1 MININELE
9 HLLAYLKDFI
19 NNYFHMEEEQ
29 LNLNK
34 IDTLRNNNK
43 NNNLIIDK
51 IESEIKQLKEDII
64 NNRKEFNPSIKSLI
78 TMDKIYYYEETKK
91 TCIDKINI
99 LKNLINQENMINFD
113 IDEII
118 YFNFRWHNTY
128 DEKVRSQIL
137 KKYDNLKK
145 YIIENCQTL
154 ISQNFNT
161 GKFININIEKDF
173 HSDNHGSEF
182 NVYLLNIN
190 GKKIVFKPRD
200 SLLDIAIIKLFK
212 TINNTHILSNKL
224 PEFIIINYKNYSFWQ
239 YIEPDEITDHNCLS
253 NNIHTKFINFNNKIV
268 KVPIDDLSVISI
280 RDKNL
285 KLLNTICYKIG
296 ITDLHEENIIIR
308 NNMFYPIDLENITL
322 GNCTGIYER
331 GKKIGPVL
339 DVPKNI
345 ENFII
350 KFNKNLYFLPIRL
363 VPISTSIFECYINDV
378 ISSLENKKIDVY
390 TLEKLFYN
398 FTDKMGYKFFSSEI
412 IDGLQ
417 DYFLKCR
424 ILKIIP
430 YFYTLYGKIYFK
442 KQ

>member
-1 MININELE
+1 MININELDQ
-9 HLLAYLKDFI
+9 LLGYLKDFI
-19 NNYFHMEEEQ
+19 NNYFNMEEEQ
-29 LNLNK
+29 LNLNE
-34 IDTLRNNNK
+34 IDTLRNKKK
-43 NNNLIIDK
+43 NSNLIIDK
-51 IESEIKQLKEDII
+51 IENEIKQLEEDII
-64 NNRKEFNPSIKSLI
+64 NNRKEFNPSIKSII
-78 TMDKIYYYEETKK
+78 TKDKIYYYEETKK

-118 YFNFRWHNTY
+118 YFNFRWHNMY

-145 YIIENCQTL
+145 YIIENCHTL
-154 ISQNFNT
+154 ILQNFNT
-161 GKFININIEKDF
+161 GKFIDINIEKDF
-173 HSDNHGSEF
+173 ISDNHGSNF

-212 TINNTHILSNKL
+212 TINNTCILYSKL
-224 PEFIIINYKNYSFWQ
+224 PEFIIINYKKYSFWE
-239 YIEPDEITDHNCLS
+239 YIESDEITDHNCLS
-253 NNIHTKFINFNNKIV
+253 NNIHTKLINFNNKIV
-268 KVPIDDLSVISI
+268 KVPIYDSNVISI

-308 NNMFYPIDLENITL
+308 DNMFYPIDLENITL
-322 GNCTGIYER
+322 GNYTGLFER

-339 DVPKNI
+339 DIPKNI

-350 KFNKNLYFLPIRL
+350 EFNKNLYFFPVRL

-378 ISSLENKKIDVY
+378 MSSLENKKIDVD
-390 TLEKLFYN
+390 TLLKLFYN
-398 FTDKMGYKFFSSEI
+398 FTDKMGYKFFSSNI
-412 IDGLQ
+412 IDGLRE
-417 DYFLKCR
+417 YFEKCKV
-424 ILKIIP
+424 LKIIP
-430 YFYTLYGKIYFK
+430 YFYIFRDKIYIK
-442 KQ
+442 